1 MPIQGSAADL
11 IKIAMI
17 AIHARIKDDPRI
29 RMILQVHD
37 ELVFEVRREFLP
49 EAEQLIRAAMEQ
61 ALPRHYAEVVP
72 LKVDIAHGNSWFEAH

>member
-17 AIHARIKDDPRI
+17 SIHAKILDEKKI

-37 ELVFEVRREFLP
+37 ELVFEVQKDYLDKAQKLVRKAMEDALP
-49 EAEQLIRAAMEQ
+49 EKYRKTV
-61 ALPRHYAEVVP
+61 ALQT
-72 LKVDIAHGNSWFEAH
+72 DISHGKSWFEAH